1 MGFLLALPHENECVT
16 DILGKLSKNCGIL
29 QGFLSFN
36 QLIIIELVGLSIC
49 LCLSTYQSNDVFM
62 SLKCL
67 RNNFFNL
74 ADQSF
79 SSQVQFYWGKRA
91 QKGDIREFQASF
103 RLAT

>member
-36 QLIIIELVGLSIC
+36 QLIIIELVGLS
-49 LCLSTYQSNDVFM
+49 TYQSNDVFM

-74 ADQSF
+74 VDQSF